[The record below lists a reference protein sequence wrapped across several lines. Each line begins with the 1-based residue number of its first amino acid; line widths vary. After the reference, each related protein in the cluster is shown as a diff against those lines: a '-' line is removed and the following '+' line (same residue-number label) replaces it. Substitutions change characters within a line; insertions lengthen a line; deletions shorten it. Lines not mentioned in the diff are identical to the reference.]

1 MSLPHDLLEQA
12 QHLAGRERGKPRQA
26 SLRRAVSVAYY
37 SLFHLL
43 LGEAAQ
49 QAIPGAIRTLRPL
62 SSRAINHGDLKKVA
76 LWFAPGGNLPAP
88 LAGSIFISPDM
99 HLFADACLR
108 LQQLRHEADYDV
120 TVRLTRS
127 QAQQHVRRAQQAF
140 AAWGRIRATDEAK
153 AFLALLL
160 VTDRWKR

>member
-26 SLRRAVSVAYY
+26 SLRRAVSTAYY
-37 SLFHLL
+37 ALFHLL
-43 LGEAAQ
+43 LVEAAQ
-49 QAIPGAIRTLRPL
+49 QAVPGAIRTLRPL
-62 SSRAINHGDLKKVA
+62 AARAINHGDLKKVA

-88 LAGSIFISPDM
+88 LAGSLSISADM
-99 HLFADACLR
+99 RLFADTCIR
-108 LQQLRHEADYDV
+108 LQ
-120 TVRLTRS
+120 
-127 QAQQHVRRAQQAF
+127 QQHVRRAGQAF
-140 AAWGRIRATDEAK
+140 AAWGRIRSTDEAK